1 MPFSFPNIDGIIKPK
16 IDRIVDGTIQEKAA
30 EALKE
35 RVAEVL
41 ESLNELI
48 PILMKNGYVLDGV
61 ETEIGIPPKI
71 RVVLERSR
79 EATKSLK
86 SATQQKNLES
96 VTQQVGGNGIKEI
109 IIKSLLIINKM
120 QDTLEKSNFTI
131 SGADIGISFPP
142 TVTTRIKPISDEKKG

>member
-35 RVAEVL
+35 KVAEVL

-61 ETEIGIPPKI
+61 ETEIGIPPRI
-71 RVVLERSR
+71 RVVLERRR

-86 SATQQKNLES
+86 S
-96 VTQQVGGNGIKEI
+96 V
-109 IIKSLLIINKM
+109 M
-120 QDTLEKSNFTI
+120 
-131 SGADIGISFPP
+131 
-142 TVTTRIKPISDEKKG
+142 

>member
-1 MPFSFPNIDGIIKPK
+1 MPFSLPNIDGIIKPK

-35 RVAEVL
+35 KVSEVL

-61 ETEIGIPPKI
+61 ETEIGIPPRI

-86 SATQQKNLES
+86 SITQQKNLES
-96 VTQQVGGNGIKEI
+96 ITQQVEGNGIKEI
-109 IIKSLLIINKM
+109 IIKSLLTINKM

-142 TVTTRIKPISDEKKG
+142 TVTTRIRPMSHEEKG